1 MKILKKRKKKSI
13 MRINKIELCNF
24 GSYEGI
30 CAFDL
35 NTGNKGN
42 IVLIGGKNGAGKTTL
57 FSGIK
62 LCLYG
67 NKFAG
72 FENINSFY
80 RKEVKKYI
88 NDTSKFHLSSK
99 CYVKLYILFS
109 NGQKDDNYE
118 LLREWDNNAKLLED
132 FEKFKVKKNG
142 IELTDEELSDFDNY
156 IMNIIPPELFELF
169 FFDGEQIA
177 DYFLGENGN
186 LRVKNAFMV
195 LCGYDT
201 FDIMQK
207 NFKRLAFGK
216 KSLSK
221 DGINYIEAKQ
231 QEEDKRREWEQQAQ
245 IITQIRE
252 ELETVS
258 SEIKALEKRYKLS
271 GGVSYEEW
279 NEKLLQ
285 LKEEERFR
293 EEKNTF
299 LKKMANDSVPFIIV
313 KKLLEKLSVQLVKE
327 HEKQQFELLKESME
341 NLLPSVMKRVS
352 ERLDMIDSANFTDSV
367 IEELGIEL
375 KQKNTINVESIV
387 NIAGEEYHV
396 IQNVI
401 TKYLNLDKQ
410 VIMKAE
416 KSVQESV
423 ERTQILRKEVEEC
436 NIEGIQDY
444 LNSKDQMIEQ
454 LNRLSGILQEHME
467 LLQVKKEEHDKAVS
481 ILSKEE
487 KKFEELS
494 KNLSIL
500 ELSEKS
506 VAFLNKLQKRLYK
519 NEIRKVEELFMKK
532 IKELARKN
540 RFIDKI
546 LIDTDFNIHIYK
558 KVSFNT
564 KRICGKIRKMGIQAY
579 MMEYGEEHCR
589 ALVSSAAVE
598 SLNDFLEIY
607 GERSEEIEGL
617 QEIEKSRLSKGEKQI
632 FIMALYWSLIQLNK
646 QQVPFV
652 IDTPFARIDTE
663 HRLKIAKKFFMDL
676 SGQVFIFSTNEEI
689 VGENY
694 ERMKDRIQAK
704 FLLENTD
711 NMRTT
716 VYANEYFGG

>member
-1 MKILKKRKKKSI
+1 

-30 CAFDL
+30 CVFDL
-35 NTGNKGN
+35 ATGNKGN

-72 FENINSFY
+72 FENVNSFY

-88 NDTSKFHLSSK
+88 NDISKFDIFSK
-99 CYVKLYILFS
+99 CYVKLFVSFS
-109 NGQKDDNYE
+109 NGQKDDDYE
-118 LLREWDNNAKLLED
+118 LMRQWDNNAKLLED
-132 FEKFKVKKNG
+132 FESFTVRKNG
-142 IELTDEELSDFDNY
+142 VALTEEERYDFDNY
-156 IMNIIPPELFELF
+156 IMNIIPPELFDLF

-221 DGINYIEAKQ
+221 DGISYIEAKQ
-231 QEEDKRREWEQQAQ
+231 QAEKKRKEWEQQSQ
-245 IITQIRE
+245 IVSQTKE
-252 ELETVS
+252 EIDTIS
-258 SEIKALEKRYKLS
+258 GEIKALEKKYKLS

-279 NEKLLQ
+279 NHKLYQ

-293 EEKNTF
+293 EEKNSV
-299 LKKMANDSVPFIIV
+299 LKKMANDSIPFIIV
-313 KKLLEKLSVQLVKE
+313 KKLLEKLLIQVEKE
-327 HEKQQFELLKESME
+327 HEKQQFELLKESLE
-341 NLLPSVMKRVS
+341 NLLPNVVARVS
-352 ERLDMIDSANFTDSV
+352 EKLELDGNNKFTDFV

-375 KQKNTINVESIV
+375 KQKNIMDVEPVV
-387 NIAGEEYHV
+387 NISGEEYHMIHSKIV
-396 IQNVI
+396 
-401 TKYLNLDKQ
+401 KYLNLDKAIIIKTEQ
-410 VIMKAE
+410 AVR
-416 KSVQESV
+416 KSVEK
-423 ERTQILRKEVEEC
+423 TQALRKELEEC
-436 NIEGIQDY
+436 NIDGIQDF
-444 LNSKDQMIEQ
+444 LNCKNHMVEQ
-454 LNRLSGILQEHME
+454 VNKLSAKLQEYME
-467 LLQVKKEEHDKAVS
+467 LLLVKKVEYDEAVS
-481 ILSKEE
+481 ALKREE
-487 KKFEELS
+487 KRFEELS

-506 VAFLNKLQKRLYK
+506 VAFLDVLQRRLYK
-519 NEIRKVEELFMKK
+519 NEIVKVEGLFMKK
-532 IKELARKN
+532 IKELARKKQ
-540 RFIDKI
+540 FIDKI
-546 LIDTDFNIHIYK
+546 IIDADFNVHIYK

-564 KRICGKIRKMGIQAY
+564 KRICSKIKKMGIQPY
-579 MMEYGEEHCR
+579 ISEYGNEHCQT
-589 ALVSSAAVE
+589 LFSSAEVGN
-598 SLNDFLEIY
+598 LNEFLQVY
-607 GERSEEIEGL
+607 GEKSEIIEGL

-663 HRLKIAKKFFMDL
+663 HRLNIAKKFFMDL

-694 ERMKDRIQAK
+694 ERMKNRVQAK

-711 NMRTT
+711 NLRTT
-716 VYANEYFGG
+716 IYANEYFGG